1 VKRGAVA
8 ALGINYS
15 DLGHQTGKVVVRIL
29 KGEKPGAIASQTSD
43 NLELFV
49 NTSAAA
55 KQGVT
60 LAPELVKE
68 AKTVIK

>member
-1 VKRGAVA
+1 MA
-8 ALGINYS
+8 ALGINYG

-43 NLELFV
+43 NARTVREHQR
-49 NTSAAA
+49 AAA